1 MDGDRMS
8 VWAKLI
14 WDGSLSV
21 GETVTAPGYTLGPDS
36 DPTDGWQQYPSIE
49 AAEAALGVTDD
60 PVAALQAQVQ
70 AQQETIDALLAALGG
85 SDG

>member
-1 MDGDRMS
+1 MS

>member
-60 PVAALQAQVQ
+60 PVAALQAQV
-70 AQQETIDALLAALGG
+70 AELTAALQALIGG
-85 SDG
+85 D